1 MTALPFDAPLLKRLF
16 KYMQLLILRSLV
28 SATVS
33 LCVALTVAE
42 RVLTQESDRQAAYT
56 QLALDAEE
64 TDKTSRVMRTAAELT
79 FPSVV
84 HIETTMIRP
93 RTVNGSFEGI
103 RQTAAQRIEEI
114 GTGIVV
120 TVDAKLWIVTNRHVV
135 GTDNRNSMRLLLHD
149 RRQLTPKR
157 VLVNTDFDI
166 AVIEIAETDVTS
178 AKLGNSDTVRQAD
191 QVLVIGSPYGLNGTI
206 TRGIISAV
214 GRRNIPKGD
223 HPIPLHDLLQT
234 DAAIN
239 PGNSG
244 GPLIN
249 MRGEVI
255 GVISAIASSSG
266 ANEGI
271 GFAIPINDAMRVA
284 ENLIR
289 YGEMQRPYLGVEL
302 ASDLTDTDR
311 AAIGQAKQV
320 GVKITAVTPDSPAA
334 VAGLHVGDI
343 VLKYNHVEVEDDTH
357 FVRLVARDNIGA
369 QPKLSILRYRDS
381 LMITPVLAAR
391 KSL

>member
-1 MTALPFDAPLLKRLF
+1 VA
-16 KYMQLLILRSLV
+16 
-28 SATVS
+28 AT
-33 LCVALTVAE
+33 E
-42 RVLTQESDRQAAYT
+42 PDRESAYT
-56 QLALDAEE
+56 QLAADAAEME
-64 TDKTSRVMRTAAELT
+64 KASRIMRTAAELT

-84 HIETTMIRP
+84 HIEATMTRLRTTHN
-93 RTVNGSFEGI
+93 TASEGI
-103 RQTAAQRIEEI
+103 RQATSRQIEET
-114 GTGIVV
+114 GTGFIVAIDDHFWV
-120 TVDAKLWIVTNRHVV
+120 VTNRHVI
-135 GTDNRNSMRLLLHD
+135 GAAELGGIRLLLHD

-157 VLVNTDFDI
+157 VLINTDFDI
-166 AVIEIAETDVTS
+166 AVIEIVEKEVIRAR
-178 AKLGNSDTVRQAD
+178 LGDSSTVQQAD
-191 QVLVIGSPYGLNGTI
+191 KVIVIGSPYGLSGSI
-206 TRGIISAV
+206 TSGIISAV

-223 HPIPLHDLLQT
+223 QPIPLQDMLQT
-234 DAAIN
+234 DAPIN

-266 ANEGI
+266 ANEGV

-284 ENLIR
+284 ENLVR

-302 ASDLTDTDR
+302 SRNLTDR
-311 AAIGQAKQV
+311 ERRNIGTSRQI

-343 VLKYNHVEVEDDTH
+343 ILKYNGGEVEDDNH
-357 FVRLVARDNIGA
+357 FVSLVAHDTIGSQPRLTVLRFRDT
-369 QPKLSILRYRDS
+369 LT
-381 LMITPVLAAR
+381 ITPQLAAQ